1 MQCRFSTTWIPRV
14 CQFPP
19 LQRDKSTWVPFKHAG
34 ELTWLIATCKLRRS
48 RCSASPKVVRGFG
61 IFRGE
66 PSERRERVFGADD
79 YGPDLPHR
87 GGFLPQPA
95 EPTDSSAMERDS
107 GAVRPTLHSLHYSPI
122 EADVARLKRSRAALD
137 RSLFACAGM
146 RIFT

>member
-79 YGPDLPHR
+79 LAPIYRTEGASCRSQPSPPIHR
-87 GGFLPQPA
+87 RWNETRGQFVRRFIRCTIVRSKLMSPGSSVLALLWIDHFLPAQ
-95 EPTDSSAMERDS
+95 
-107 GAVRPTLHSLHYSPI
+107 G
-122 EADVARLKRSRAALD
+122 
-137 RSLFACAGM
+137 
-146 RIFT
+146 